1 MLNQPFIKELLTA
14 LFYFFV
20 IFNII
25 IRIIVT
31 KKRKKKKKKKKKK
44 NLKGGVDPFAWE
56 AEAGGGLYKIFRD
69 FLKIIWCIITWGH
82 GKGCFQDN
90 VEWGDVQ
97 QVMRQEESG
106 ADFGDFLFDNE
117 IL

>member
-31 KKRKKKKKKKKKK
+31 KKRKKKKKKSR
-44 NLKGGVDPFAWE
+44 KGGGILMD
-56 AEAGGGLYKIFRD
+56 
-69 FLKIIWCIITWGH
+69 IWRVLLCIITFGLSCGFWDDSH
-82 GKGCFQDN
+82 LTAKSQFSHVLKELRFTTFLPARANTEKMD
-90 VEWGDVQ
+90 
-97 QVMRQEESG
+97 G
-106 ADFGDFLFDNE
+106 AVIFGNWDDIGSLRV
-117 IL
+117 

>member
-44 NLKGGVDPFAWE
+44 NLKGGTIFTWKLD

-69 FLKIIWCIITWGH
+69 FFYIIWCIITFGQ
-82 GKGCFQDN
+82 GEGCFQDKE
-90 VEWGDVQ
+90 VESVEEQ
-97 QVMRQEESG
+97 LRRQG
-106 ADFGDFLFDNE
+106 ADEDFGIIFTEFD
-117 IL
+117 I